1 LSRRRCGPV
10 ALVVALAVVLG
21 ACSSSSSPTVTAAST
36 PTVTSI
42 DPSTGMG
49 VQVGP
54 PPWPAPV
61 TDVAQRA
68 VAAHLVVLKAEGTAQ
83 HIHAHLDVIVDGNAV
98 AVPASIGI
106 DNVHGSI
113 SPLHTHDTSG
123 IVHIESPDQSTFT
136 LGQFFTEWGVRFGQ
150 GCVAGSCAP
159 TPIEV
164 VVNGTTAT
172 GDPTAI
178 VFHAHDELAVVVG
191 TPPGDVPQSFNF
203 PSGY

>member
-1 LSRRRCGPV
+1 VLSMV
-10 ALVVALAVVLG
+10 AG
-21 ACSSSSSPTVTAAST
+21 ACTSSSSGPTAAPT

-42 DPSTGMG
+42 DPFTGLG
-49 VQVGP
+49 VQVGA

-61 TDVAQRA
+61 TDVLQRA
-68 VAAHLVVLKAEGTAQ
+68 GVAHLVVLKAEAFAQ

-98 AVPASIGI
+98 RVPASIGI
-106 DNVHGSI
+106 DYVHRRI
-113 SPLHTHDTSG
+113 TPLHTHDTSG

-164 VVNGTTAT
+164 IVNGTVST

-178 VFHAHDELAVVVG
+178 VFHAHDEIAVVVG
-191 TPPGDVPQSFNF
+191 APPSDVPNGFNF